1 MTGGLSLRDVTVAYG
16 DTDVLHGIDLDVAPG
31 ETVGLVGESGSGK
44 STLALAA
51 LRALPPGG
59 SVRRGR
65 ITLAG
70 DDLLAMDAARLEAL
84 WRHRVRFVPQD
95 PLPSMNPALPVGMQ
109 LAEALDPRRPR
120 RADLGE
126 VDAMLDAVGLP
137 DPARVRRRYPFELS
151 GGQQQ
156 RVMIAMA
163 LLGRPELLVMDE
175 PTTNLDV
182 TTEAAILE
190 LVHDRVR
197 DGRTAVLYVSHSLG
211 VVAALCDRV
220 EVLYAG
226 RGVERADVRDLY
238 RAPVHPYTVGLL
250 DAVPDLARGKAHAP
264 LRPIPGRLPT
274 PGETDGGCVFAPRCP
289 VAEPACRSSEPP
301 LAPVADRHDVACL
314 RADAIR
320 EGALSPRQPAPAPTE
335 APPAEHGTS
344 LHAAGLAASFAARAR
359 LVDRLR
365 GRARPRLQALRGV
378 NLHVPA
384 GRTLG
389 LVGESG
395 SGKSTFARTVVGL
408 ETPDAG
414 TVTLDRTALP
424 ARLRD
429 RPRDLLA
436 RLQMVF
442 QSSDEALHPYRT
454 VGATLR
460 RPLHRLAGVPPHEL
474 DAAVADLLASVALT
488 PEYAGRTPPELS
500 GGERQRVAIA
510 RAFASDPEV
519 LLLDES
525 VSGLDVSVQA
535 SVLNL
540 LDDLQRARGA
550 SYLFIGHDLAVVA
563 HLADEVAVL
572 YLGAVAEAGPTDA
585 LLAPPF
591 HPYTEA
597 LLAAVPRPDPDA
609 RAARA
614 PLEGDLPSPQDVP
627 AGCPFATR
635 CPRVLG
641 SVCHDETPPER
652 WSDDGLHRIRCH
664 IPRPDLA
671 AAQADLDLRDAP

>member
-1 MTGGLSLRDVTVAYG
+1 MSAGLSLRDVTVAYG
-16 DTDVLHGIDLDVAPG
+16 DVDVLHAASLDVAPG

-59 SVRRGR
+59 VVRRGR
-65 ITLAG
+65 ITLGG
-70 DDLLAMDAARLEAL
+70 DDLRAMDAASLRAL

-95 PLPSMNPALPVGMQ
+95 PLPSMNPALPVGVQ
-109 LAEALDPRRPR
+109 VAEALDPLQPR
-120 RADLGE
+120 RADVRE
-126 VDAMLDAVGLP
+126 IDAMLDAVGLP
-137 DPARVRRRYPFELS
+137 DPERVRRRYPFELS

-156 RVMIAMA
+156 RVLIAMA
-163 LLGRPELLVMDE
+163 LLGRPDLLVMDE

-190 LVHDRVR
+190 LVRERVR
-197 DGRTAVLYVSHSLG
+197 GGTTAVLYVSHSLG

-226 RGVERADVRDLY
+226 YGVERAPVDDLY
-238 RAPVHPYTVGLL
+238 HRPVHPYTVGLL
-250 DAVPDLARGKAHAP
+250 DAVPDLARGKGHAP
-264 LRPIPGRLPT
+264 LRPIPGRLPD

-289 VAEPACRSSEPP
+289 VAEPTCRTTSPP
-301 LAPVADRHDVACL
+301 LAAVAPGHDVACL

-320 EGALSPRQPAPAPTE
+320 AGDVSPRQPAPDVPDGPTS
-335 APPAEHGTS
+335 PHGTS
-344 LHAAGLAASFAARAR
+344 LHAEGLTATFAARAR

-395 SGKSTFARTVVGL
+395 SGKSTFARAAVGL

-414 TVTLDRTALP
+414 TVTLDRTPLP

-442 QSSDEALHPYRT
+442 QSSDEALHPLRT

-460 RPLHRLAGVPPHEL
+460 RPLRRLAGVPPADL

-488 PEYAGRTPPELS
+488 PDYAERTPPELS

-597 LLAAVPRPDPDA
+597 LLASVPRPDPDA
-609 RAARA
+609 TPARP

-641 SVCHDETPPER
+641 PVCHDERPPER

-664 IPRPDLA
+664 IPRADLA
-671 AAQADLDLRDAP
+671 AEQVDLDLREAP